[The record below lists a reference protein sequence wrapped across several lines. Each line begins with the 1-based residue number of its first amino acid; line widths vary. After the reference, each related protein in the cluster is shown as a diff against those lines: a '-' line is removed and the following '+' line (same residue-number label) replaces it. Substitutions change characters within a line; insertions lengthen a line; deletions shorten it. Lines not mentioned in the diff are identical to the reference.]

1 MRLIFR
7 ATGASAWLVALALVA
22 LASQSHAA
30 AQATAAAQD
39 DDAARSHFRLG
50 QAHYENGSF
59 AQAAAEFEEAYR
71 LSRRPQLLYNV
82 FVAHRDAGQLQQAT
96 EALRAYL
103 ELVPDAENGAML
115 RARLASMERLLE
127 GQEAAA
133 PEDEAGATDASDASL
148 DADAIDDT
156 DSSAMASGTTTSARP
171 SAAPAAS
178 TTSSSSGGGGGMSP
192 VGFIVGGAGL
202 ALTIAGAITGGVAMG
217 MQDSLDSRCPNRAC
231 PAGEG
236 LESERDTGAAL
247 AIATDVLIITGV
259 ATLATGVVL
268 LFVLGEDAPDEAP
281 VALGCGP
288 QGCDAGMRL
297 RF

>member
-7 ATGASAWLVALALVA
+7 ATGASAWLVVLALAA
-22 LASQSHAA
+22 FASQSHAS

-127 GQEAAA
+127 GQEAAT
-133 PEDEAGATDASDASL
+133 PEDEASATDTSDASL
-148 DADAIDDT
+148 DADAIGET
-156 DSSAMASGTTTSARP
+156 DSSASTTAASTSARP
-171 SAAPAAS
+171 TSTPAAS
-178 TTSSSSGGGGGMSP
+178 SSSTGGGGGGLSP

-236 LESERDTGAAL
+236 LESERDTGATL

-268 LFVLGEDAPDEAP
+268 LFVLGDDAPDEAP

-288 QGCDAGMRL
+288 QGCDAAMRL